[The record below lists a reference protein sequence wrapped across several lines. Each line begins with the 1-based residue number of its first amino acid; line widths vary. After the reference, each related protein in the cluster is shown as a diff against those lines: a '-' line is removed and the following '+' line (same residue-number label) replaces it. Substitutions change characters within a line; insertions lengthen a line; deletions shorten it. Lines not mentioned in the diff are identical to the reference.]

1 MSDQKFNVRQGEIYY
16 ADFPETVGSVQK
28 GIRPVVITQNN
39 YLNRNST
46 TYVCVLV
53 TSQLKRLDLP
63 EHVLLPKLKGLPKR
77 SMVMAEQ
84 RQTVDQKQLLNYR
97 CKVSWLTFREIHR
110 AIRHCESADK
120 TCY

>member
-1 MSDQKFNVRQGEIYY
+1 MSDQNFNVRQGEIYY

-46 TYVCVLV
+46 TYVCALV

-97 CKVSWLTFREIHR
+97 CKVSWLTFRNIHR
-110 AIRHCESADK
+110 ALRHCESADK